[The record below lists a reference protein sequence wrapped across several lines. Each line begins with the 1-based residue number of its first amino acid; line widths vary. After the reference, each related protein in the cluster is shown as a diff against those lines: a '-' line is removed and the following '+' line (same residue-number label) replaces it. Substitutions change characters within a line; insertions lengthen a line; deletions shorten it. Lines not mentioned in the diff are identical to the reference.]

1 MYYLLQPLSCHLPA
15 IFHKIIHNQ
24 GILMWISALSIE
36 LWLCGASVNVSDPNA
51 APGKAAIARRR
62 LNFAT
67 SACICSL
74 ALWMVAFYNW

>member
-1 MYYLLQPLSCHLPA
+1 M
-15 IFHKIIHNQ
+15 Q

-36 LWLCGASVNVSDPNA
+36 LWLCGASVDVSDPKA

-74 ALWMVAFYNW
+74 ALWMLAFYNW

>member
-1 MYYLLQPLSCHLPA
+1 
-15 IFHKIIHNQ
+15 
-24 GILMWISALSIE
+24 
-36 LWLCGASVNVSDPNA
+36 VSDPKA

-74 ALWMVAFYNW
+74 ALWMLAFYNW